1 MKFQGR
7 DHHAEAFT
15 IWMAGGGLKPGFSF
29 GETDEIGY
37 FGVKDRVHVH
47 DLQATV
53 LHLLGIDHER
63 LTYSFQGRNYR
74 LTDVQGKVVKDILA

>member
-1 MKFQGR
+1 MIYNGR

-15 IWMAGGGLKPGFSF
+15 IWMAGGGLKPGFTY
-29 GETDEIGY
+29 GQTDDIGY
-37 FGVKDRVHVH
+37 FGVKDRTHVH

-63 LTYSFQGRNYR
+63 FTYPFQGRNYR
-74 LTDVQGKVVKDILA
+74 LTDVHGKVVNDILA